1 MSVQFLLL
9 GNGEERKHLVPV
21 LKTVLQLSPQEASQL
36 EHIASGET
44 YLHLKVTGDN
54 ELCVYPYMCVL
65 NRKEDKEKLTS

>member
-1 MSVQFLLL
+1 MPVQFMLL

-44 YLHLKVTGDN
+44 HPHLR
-54 ELCVYPYMCVL
+54 VL
-65 NRKEDKEKLTS
+65 VNSCDIYVMLISVCATNLEENIN